1 MEVYRDVREIVRE
14 LTIPCVTIGN
24 FDGVHLGHQRL
35 FREVVGRARQLGG
48 TGVALTF
55 DPHPLKVLRP
65 DGIKLISNL
74 AQKVELIEMA
84 GIDVLLVLPFTPDFA
99 STSAECFVAEILV
112 EGLKLRELVVGYDY
126 AFGKGRRGNIEF
138 LRQQGVEHGYAFSV
152 VDALEVDGMVVSSSK
167 IRELIG
173 MGKMGEVR
181 QLLGRP
187 YQIRGEVQRGRQRGG
202 RVVGFPTA
210 NLRLAEEDLCP
221 RLGVY
226 VVQVIYGGRCYGGV
240 LNIGHNPTFGEE
252 QLVAETHI
260 FDFDKNIY
268 GHPIKLNLLAYL
280 RSEQCFSGPE
290 ALADQIRR
298 DIASAHAV
306 LDANLLELVRACG
319 DRYNA

>member
-1 MEVYRDVREIVRE
+1 MEVYHDVGDIDRE
-14 LTIPCVTIGN
+14 LTTPCVTIGN

-35 FREVVGRARQLGG
+35 FREVVGAARRLGG

-65 DGIKLISNL
+65 DGIKLISTL
-74 AQKVELIEMA
+74 EQKIELIEMA
-84 GIDVLLVLPFTPDFA
+84 GIDVLLILPFTREFA
-99 STSAECFVAEILV
+99 ATSAEGFVADILIA
-112 EGLKLRELVVGYDY
+112 GLGVRELVVGYDY

-138 LRQQGVEHGYAFSV
+138 LRRQGEVHGYAFSV
-152 VDALEVDGMVVSSSK
+152 VDALEVDGVVVSSST

-173 MGKMGEVR
+173 QGRMGEVR

-210 NLRLAEEDLCP
+210 NLRLSEEDLCP

-226 VVQVIYGGRCYGGV
+226 VVQVSCGGRCYGGV

-260 FDFDKNIY
+260 FDFDDNIY
-268 GHPIKLNLLAYL
+268 GRPIKLNLLAYL
-280 RSEQCFSGPE
+280 RGEQRFAGPGE
-290 ALADQIRR
+290 LAAQIRR

-306 LDANLLELVRACG
+306 LDANRLELYRACG
-319 DRYNA
+319 ERYNA